1 METVV
6 KEEEQVKNQFSKTEK
21 ISRYDLETIN
31 EARRLLGLKEIGSL
45 NKECL
50 RCAKPFKSEGDHNRL
65 CDNCRKI
72 SV

>member
-1 METVV
+1 MDLAVTEIEN
-6 KEEEQVKNQFSKTEK
+6 KSDFSKAEK

-31 EARRLLGLKEIGSL
+31 EARRLLGLKEISSL
-45 NKECL
+45 DKECL
-50 RCAKPFKSEGDHNRL
+50 RCSRPFKSEGDHNRL

>member
-1 METVV
+1 MDMIEKEKPV
-6 KEEEQVKNQFSKTEK
+6 KTEFSKAEK

-45 NKECL
+45 DKECL
-50 RCAKPFKSEGDHNRL
+50 RCSRPFVSEGDHNRM

-72 SV
+72 SA

>member
-1 METVV
+1 MEICA
-6 KEEEQVKNQFSKTEK
+6 KEKISKHEFNKAEK

-31 EARRLLGLKEIGSL
+31 EARRLLGLKEISSL

-50 RCAKPFKSEGDHNRL
+50 RCGRHFKSEGDHNRL

-72 SV
+72 ST